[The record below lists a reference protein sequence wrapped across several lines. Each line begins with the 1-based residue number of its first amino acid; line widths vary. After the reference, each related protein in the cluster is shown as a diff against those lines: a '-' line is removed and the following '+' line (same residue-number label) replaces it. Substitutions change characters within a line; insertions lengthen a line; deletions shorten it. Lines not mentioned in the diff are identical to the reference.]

1 MSRLQDISK
10 TQQESKVKIGPL
22 NFLELDRVTPTK
34 RTAKNR
40 KIDFKEIYDNS
51 NDVRLSNQAAR
62 CLDCGNPYCEWKCP
76 LHNYIPNWLDLVAEE
91 NYQQAGELMYETN
104 PLPEICGRICPQDR
118 LCEQACTINTGFGA
132 VTIGAI
138 EKNVTDRLI
147 AKKWRPNLS
156 QVIQSD
162 KKVAVVGAGPAGLA
176 CADQLARNGIKVT
189 VHDRYP
195 EIGGL
200 LTFGIPGFKL
210 EKDVL
215 VKRRKFLEDIGVQF
229 KLNTMITNKK
239 NDTSVQVDGIQSV
252 SFSELNREYDSV
264 FLGMGT
270 YTSVQADLPGSNARG
285 VIKALDYLIGNVNK
299 IEQYKM
305 KEFVY
310 HNLVDKKVI
319 VIGGGDT
326 AMDCVRTAIRQGAK
340 SVSCVYRRDEA
351 SMPGSPSEVN
361 NAKDE
366 GVDFLFNLSPASIET
381 NGTGDVSGLKTFETR
396 QLIDAETGKSTLH
409 IDETNKQLLEAD
421 IIITAFGFRA
431 SPADWFENSNIKT
444 KKNGL
449 VNTKETA
456 EPNGLGPFSQQ
467 TSNSKIFAGGDM
479 VRGADLV
486 VTAIADGIKAA
497 NEIMEQLTSNP
508 A

>member
-1 MSRLQDISK
+1 
-10 TQQESKVKIGPL
+10 
-22 NFLELDRVTPTK
+22 
-34 RTAKNR
+34 
-40 KIDFKEIYDNS
+40 
-51 NDVRLSNQAAR
+51 
-62 CLDCGNPYCEWKCP
+62 
-76 LHNYIPNWLDLVAEE
+76 
-91 NYQQAGELMYETN
+91 
-104 PLPEICGRICPQDR
+104 
-118 LCEQACTINTGFGA
+118 
-132 VTIGAI
+132 
-138 EKNVTDRLI
+138 
-147 AKKWRPNLS
+147 
-156 QVIQSD
+156 
-162 KKVAVVGAGPAGLA
+162 
-176 CADQLARNGIKVT
+176 
-189 VHDRYP
+189 
-195 EIGGL
+195 
-200 LTFGIPGFKL
+200 
-210 EKDVL
+210 
-215 VKRRKFLEDIGVQF
+215 
-229 KLNTMITNKK
+229 
-239 NDTSVQVDGIQSV
+239 
-252 SFSELNREYDSV
+252 
-264 FLGMGT
+264 MGT